1 MVRIHRRTVQK
12 NLNDMDNHDDVV
24 TYLELDILECEVKWA
39 LASITVNKASGRD
52 GIPADLFQIVKDDV
66 NLLYSVCHQV
76 WKTQQW
82 PKDWKKSVF
91 ISIPKKGNA
100 KDVQFHNCSHFTC
113 YKVMLKILQLGFI
126 HDLRTSRCTS
136 WI

>member
-39 LASITVNKASGRD
+39 LASITANKASGRD

-113 YKVMLKILQLGFI
+113 YKVMLKILQLGFK